1 MQAMLHFIY
10 RDTLPNLEEHADLGE
25 ISDPSPCFLTPE
37 TMIEY
42 LLTAAD
48 RYGLCQLR
56 CLCESRI
63 SQGITMNTVA
73 KILELAQRYQASQ
86 LKSTCLKFAATN
98 LEGMQ
103 YISINYKLNIGVY
116 IVEKHQLVDA
126 IKNFILIC
134 FCRSHEVRGVRILE
148 GEYWIVCGVTGHYQY
163 CNYWC

>member
-10 RDTLPNLEEHADLGE
+10 RDTLRNLEEHADLGE

-63 SQGITMNTVA
+63 SQGITVNTVA

-86 LKSTCLKFAATN
+86 LKSACLKFAATN

-134 FCRSHEVRGVRILE
+134 FCKSHEVRGV
-148 GEYWIVCGVTGHYQY
+148 
-163 CNYWC
+163 